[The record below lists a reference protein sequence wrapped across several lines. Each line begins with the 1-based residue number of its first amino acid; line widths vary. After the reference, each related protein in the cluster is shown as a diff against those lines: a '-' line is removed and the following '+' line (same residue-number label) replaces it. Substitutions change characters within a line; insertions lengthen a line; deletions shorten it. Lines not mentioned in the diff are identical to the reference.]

1 MEKSFVEASPVDSIW
16 GIGMA
21 ENNPDLLDTSRWG
34 QNLLG
39 KALTELRDKLKQ
51 EPNNF
56 KY

>member
-1 MEKSFVEASPVDSIW
+1 MKKSFVEASPVDSIW